1 MVSFDQMGMTATDTA
16 DTVSRPKNC
25 IVKAIWSHDLLPAPG
40 VESRND
46 HASELS
52 VFAPQFD
59 IERAVSAM
67 EQNGVLKG
75 RSSFTFN
82 RRQVMAGYQ
91 QFICGR
97 CPDI

>member
-1 MVSFDQMGMTATDTA
+1 MVSFDQMRMTATDTA
-16 DTVSRPKNC
+16 DTGGRPKNC
-25 IVKAIWSHDLLPAPG
+25 IVKAIWSRGLLSAPG
-40 VESRND
+40 VESRSD

-75 RSSFTFN
+75 RSSFAVN
-82 RRQVMAGYQ
+82 QHQVMAGYQ
-91 QFICGR
+91 QFICR
-97 CPDI
+97 TCT